1 MKDYI
6 LKRPMLLCAII
17 CVIISITG
25 YYSKAAVLAF
35 GIFYAIFIGIAVLK
49 GAKPQILLALVLA
62 FLMLL
67 SLISTVF
74 KAEKVNQFVR
84 TNQPTKAVV
93 CEITKKSENYN
104 CAVMEVI
111 EHPDLPRGTKVYC
124 VYSPKEI
131 SMGQVINADF
141 KLNSITNP
149 ITKASDYSQNIFVS
163 ANVYNI
169 NLLKDETDVV
179 LSVTGKVR
187 SYIKDTLFSNMGYNE
202 AATMCALVFG
212 DKNYFSDRF
221 YSNVKGA
228 GVSHVMVVSGMHL
241 SILVMLC
248 LNISKRLFYNKYL
261 KAFTMM
267 FVVIILTAL
276 CGFTMSILRAG
287 ITYLFLAFSIIA
299 DKDNTPANTLG
310 AAVVSVLFYS
320 PFAVLSLA
328 FQLSV
333 LSTFGILAVAI
344 PVIEYIETYR
354 LITSKP
360 LFLTVSA
367 ATITLSATLLTLPVL
382 IYSFGYIS
390 TVSVITNLLIS
401 YAVTLAL
408 SISVIA
414 LTLNFC
420 FPFLAKFL
428 FAVCDSLV
436 KYINAVIN
444 LFGSLP
450 FSVVRL
456 PLWTA
461 FLAVLL
467 IILIFYCL
475 LACKKRLDM
484 IELNEIIN
492 KKLEKR
498 GGNLKWQLFLKRI

>member
-1 MKDYI
+1 
-6 LKRPMLLCAII
+6 
-17 CVIISITG
+17 
-25 YYSKAAVLAF
+25 
-35 GIFYAIFIGIAVLK
+35 
-49 GAKPQILLALVLA
+49 
-62 FLMLL
+62 
-67 SLISTVF
+67 
-74 KAEKVNQFVR
+74 
-84 TNQPTKAVV
+84 
-93 CEITKKSENYN
+93 
-104 CAVMEVI
+104 
-111 EHPDLPRGTKVYC
+111 
-124 VYSPKEI
+124 
-131 SMGQVINADF
+131 
-141 KLNSITNP
+141 
-149 ITKASDYSQNIFVS
+149 
-163 ANVYNI
+163 
-169 NLLKDETDVV
+169 
-179 LSVTGKVR
+179 
-187 SYIKDTLFSNMGYNE
+187 
-202 AATMCALVFG
+202 
-212 DKNYFSDRF
+212 
-221 YSNVKGA
+221 
-228 GVSHVMVVSGMHL
+228 
-241 SILVMLC
+241 
-248 LNISKRLFYNKYL
+248 
-261 KAFTMM
+261 
-267 FVVIILTAL
+267 
-276 CGFTMSILRAG
+276 
-287 ITYLFLAFSIIA
+287 
-299 DKDNTPANTLG
+299 
-310 AAVVSVLFYS
+310 
-320 PFAVLSLA
+320 
-328 FQLSV
+328 
-333 LSTFGILAVAI
+333 VAI